1 MWEQLAQGISG
12 RDSGGGGSTYG
23 NSGSSGVSTPVTTTT
38 GGLGGQTFDLSNR
51 AFSTSGIPTW
61 AIVAGL
67 ALLAFWVLR
76 K

>member
-1 MWEQLAQGISG
+1 MGFGDLFSAA
-12 RDSGGGGSTYG
+12 SGGGGGGGTYG

-38 GGLGGQTFDLSNR
+38 GGLSQSFDLTNR